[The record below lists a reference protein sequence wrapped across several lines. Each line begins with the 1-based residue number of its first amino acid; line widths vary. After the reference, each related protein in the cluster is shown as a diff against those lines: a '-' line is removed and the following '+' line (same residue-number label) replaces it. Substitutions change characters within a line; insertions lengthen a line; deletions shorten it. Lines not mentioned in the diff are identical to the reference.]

1 MLRLSSKSWAKSI
14 PRLSVCYP
22 CFLCTLNSRS
32 CLSTQAKTANSRW
45 ESTSAG
51 PPAADGRLD
60 LNRTT
65 LLRTTREL
73 SLKTPGIK
81 WTDDAPT
88 STSDIGGGRETRKM
102 NTYQA
107 IRDAMSIILTK
118 DDSAIVFGE
127 DVGFGGVFR
136 CTLGLAEEFGRER
149 VFNTPLTEYVVCAP
163 SILRSLIF
171 LFTLSLPPQTRHSG
185 FRYRVCSD
193 GSNGNS

>member
-1 MLRLSSKSWAKSI
+1 M
-14 PRLSVCYP
+14 
-22 CFLCTLNSRS
+22 
-32 CLSTQAKTANSRW
+32 NSRW

-51 PPAADGRLD
+51 PPPADGRLD

-65 LLRTTREL
+65 LLRTSRES

-136 CTLGLAEEFGRER
+136 CSLGLAEEFGRER
-149 VFNTPLTEYVVCAP
+149 VFNTPLSEYVICASP
-163 SILRSLIF
+163 VLRILISLF
-171 LFTLSLPPQTRHSG
+171 VLSLLLQTRHS
-185 FRYRVCSD
+185 RLWHWVCSD
-193 GSNGNS
+193 GPNGNS

>member
-1 MLRLSSKSWAKSI
+1 MLRLSPKSWAKSI
-14 PRLSVCYP
+14 PRLSVCHP
-22 CFLCTLNSRS
+22 CLPCTVNSRLFFS
-32 CLSTQAKTANSRW
+32 SQVKTANSRW

-149 VFNTPLTEYVVCAP
+149 VFNTPLTECVVCAP

-171 LFTLSLPPQTRHSG
+171 LFTFSLLQTRHSG
-185 FRYRVCSD
+185 LRYRVCSD